1 MSISVLLLTLN
12 EADNLPAC
20 LAAVDWSDD
29 VVVLD
34 SFSQDETVAVA
45 EGRGARVY
53 QRAFDDFAGQRNYAL
68 DHFPFKHEWVLHL
81 DADEIVTPALRAE
94 MESAVMGAVEAS
106 GAVAAGAEAR
116 AEAGSA
122 VAETSEA
129 VALAPAEGRYD
140 AWRLPSKMMFMG
152 RWLRYSGLYPSY
164 QVRLGHRDRFRFKQV
179 GHGQREDLAPARI
192 GTLREPYLHYS
203 FSKGLTDWVDKHNRY
218 ASAEAREA
226 MRLLGAGGGLDW
238 AGLWA
243 REPSRRRRALKALS
257 SHLPLRPLL
266 RFLYMYVL
274 RRGFL
279 DGRAGL
285 TYCRLLAI
293 YEYLIVLKTRE
304 LLSGTG
310 QVADRD

>member
-1 MSISVLLLTLN
+1 MGISVLLLTLN
-12 EADNLPAC
+12 EAANLPAC
-20 LAAVDWSDD
+20 MAALAWADD

-34 SFSQDETVAVA
+34 SFSQDETLAVAV
-45 EGRGARVY
+45 RLGARIY

-68 DHFPFKHEWVLHL
+68 DQIPFQHEWVLHL

-94 MESAVMGAVEAS
+94 MEA
-106 GAVAAGAEAR
+106 AVAA
-116 AEAGSA
+116 
-122 VAETSEA
+122 
-129 VALAPAEGRYD
+129 GRYD
-140 AWRLPSKMMFMG
+140 AWRVPSKMMFMG

-179 GHGQREDLAPARI
+179 GHGQREDLAPERI
-192 GTLREPYLHYS
+192 GTLTEPYLHYS
-203 FSKGLTDWVDKHNRY
+203 FSKGLSDWVDKHNRY

-226 MRLLGAGGGLDW
+226 VRLLASGGGLDW
-238 AGLWA
+238 AGLVA
-243 REPSRRRRALKALS
+243 REPTRRRRALKALS
-257 SHLPLRPLL
+257 IRLPLRPLL

-304 LLSGTG
+304 LRAGGRT
-310 QVADRD
+310 